1 MVDRIDG
8 TRSSAAFFEAQS
20 QRLGAACLCLFA
32 AFFIGGC
39 GGAQKSGKDAS
50 GAKAAQRRC
59 LEEAAAPPKASENA
73 PERVAISRILVRDAE
88 LDKPHGATR
97 TRGEACVR
105 ALEARDELRD
115 GMDWSDM
122 VKAYS
127 DDHTKTDGD
136 LGRVTKKDLSPK
148 LMRAAFALEVK
159 ELSYVVETNEGFQII
174 LRTE

>member
-1 MVDRIDG
+1 MAN
-8 TRSSAAFFEAQS
+8 TRSNSTLAQS
-20 QRLGAACLCLFA
+20 QRLLGACLCLLPA
-32 AFFIGGC
+32 LFFGGC

-50 GAKAAQRRC
+50 GATAAQRRC
-59 LEEAAAPPKASENA
+59 LEEAAAPPKASDNT
-73 PERVAISRILVRDAE
+73 PERVAISRILVRHAE
-88 LDKPHGATR
+88 LDKPHGAKR

-115 GMDWSDM
+115 GMDWADT

-136 LGRVTKKDLSPK
+136 MGQFGKKDLSPK
-148 LMRAAFALEVK
+148 LARVAFALEVK
-159 ELSYVVETNEGFQII
+159 ELSYVVETSEGFQII